1 MTAISTAVVTACLAT
16 SVRLAGAACDCGSPG
31 ARDLAATTAAATPLR
46 AVTGYRVSLARC
58 RPLPGGPE
66 LVGLRRLAVD
76 GQEHYLVVDPVS
88 LSTSLASA
96 SRLQVESAT
105 WLDLRRAFDATAYMR
120 AVARAERDAS
130 AMQDAGIVH
139 ALPAEQG
146 VVLTVDL
153 CPSHRPLDRV
163 FFERLIQG
171 FAEIERPVPVAVAVT
186 GVWMREHPAD
196 LSWLLARVATGD
208 LSVTWINH
216 SYHHAFEPERPLRRD
231 FLLMPGTDLEEE
243 ILQTEV
249 AMIEHG
255 MLPSVFFRF
264 PGLISDE
271 DVFERVISH
280 GLIPTG
286 TDAWL
291 AKGQQAGS
299 GSIVLV
305 HGNGNEPAGVG
316 DFLELL
322 HRERGHIKSHNWLLF
337 DLRQSAGAEP

>member
-1 MTAISTAVVTACLAT
+1 
-16 SVRLAGAACDCGSPG
+16 
-31 ARDLAATTAAATPLR
+31 
-46 AVTGYRVSLARC
+46 
-58 RPLPGGPE
+58 
-66 LVGLRRLAVD
+66 
-76 GQEHYLVVDPVS
+76 
-88 LSTSLASA
+88 
-96 SRLQVESAT
+96 
-105 WLDLRRAFDATAYMR
+105 
-120 AVARAERDAS
+120 
-130 AMQDAGIVH
+130 MQDAGIVH

-163 FFERLIQG
+163 FFEQLIQG
-171 FAEIERPVPVAVAVT
+171 FAEIEHPVPVAVAVT

-196 LSWLLARVATGD
+196 LSWLLARVAAGD

-216 SYHHAFEPERPLRRD
+216 SYHHAFDPGRPLSQD
-231 FLLMPGTDLEEE
+231 FLLMPGTDLEAE
-243 ILQTEV
+243 ILLTEV

-264 PGLISDE
+264 PGLVSDD

-286 TDAWL
+286 SDAWL
-291 AKGQQAGS
+291 AKGQQAAS

-305 HGNGNEPAGVG
+305 HGNGNEPAGLR
-316 DFLELL
+316 DFLELMR
-322 HRERGHIKSHNWLLF
+322 RERGQIKSHNWLLF